1 MYTLKS
7 SASALVRELPSPMN
21 LRKTGSGT
29 LERFLEW
36 RLRPNVEL
44 ETLSYHTGIRAV
56 ASSVHQEASSC
67 VKPDINFLSERV
79 FVPRLRYRHLNTE
92 KRFVAHYEASM
103 PIEWLLPNEFILAT
117 LNGPVLFFT

>member
-7 SASALVRELPSPMN
+7 SVSALVRELPSPMN
-21 LRKTGSGT
+21 LRKTGSGA

-67 VKPDINFLSERV
+67 VKPDINF
-79 FVPRLRYRHLNTE
+79 FVRTSLCAT
-92 KRFVAHYEASM
+92 AS
-103 PIEWLLPNEFILAT
+103 LAT
-117 LNGPVLFFT
+117 SEYREKLCRPLRSRHAN